1 MEKRKTFIVNFLY
14 FASILAVAY
23 VLLRFGLPLLMPF
36 VIAFMIAY
44 CLKRP
49 IRFLSAK
56 LKLPRKLI
64 AILLVILFYGT
75 IGTLLT
81 LLVIRAISSVTTLV
95 QNLPWIF
102 RDYIVPLLTSISAN
116 LEDSILRLDPRLLD
130 TLESLSEHLIQSLGQ
145 LASSIS
151 LGSMSFLSSLA
162 SSLPMLFI
170 KMLLMVISTFFLAT
184 DYDRITV
191 FLVRLLN
198 RPTRNLFLQIKQYVV
213 GTLFVCIR
221 SYAMIMSI
229 TFVELTIGL
238 SLIGISHAPLIALC
252 IAIFDILPVLG
263 TGGIMIPWAVIAALQ
278 GNYPLAIRL
287 FIVYLVV
294 TIVRNIIEPKIVG
307 GQLGLHPVATLAS
320 MFVGSQLLGA
330 VGLFGFPILLSLLRY
345 LNDNGTIHLFN
356 GDESPEAGPP
366 AGPEE

>member
-14 FASILAVAY
+14 FAIILAAAY
-23 VLLRFGLPLLMPF
+23 VLIRFGLPLLMPF
-36 VIAFMIAY
+36 VIAFVIAY
-44 CLKRP
+44 FLKWP
-49 IRFLSAK
+49 IRFVSAK
-56 LKLPRKLI
+56 LKIPRKLT
-64 AILLVILFYGT
+64 AILMVILFYGT

-81 LLVIRAISSVTTLV
+81 LLVIRAISSLTTLV
-95 QNLPWIF
+95 QNLPLIF
-102 RDYIVPLLTSISAN
+102 RDSIVPFLTDIFTN

-130 TLESLSEHLIQSLGQ
+130 TLEYLSEHLIQSLGQ
-145 LASSIS
+145 LASSLS
-151 LGSMSFLSSLA
+151 LGSMGFLSSLA

-170 KMLLMVISTFFLAT
+170 KLLLMVISTFFLAM
-184 DYDRITV
+184 DYDRVTV

-198 RPTRNLFLQIKQYVV
+198 RPARNMFLQIKQYVV

-221 SYAMIMSI
+221 SYAIIMSI

-238 SLIGISHAPLIALC
+238 SIIGISHAPLIALC

-278 GNYPLAIRL
+278 GHYSLAVQL

-320 MFVGSQLLGA
+320 MFVGSQLLGV

-345 LNDNGTIHLFN
+345 LNDNGTIHIIHT
-356 GDESPEAGPP
+356 DESPAAKPS